1 MGEELFFNLLH
12 LWCFHLLASF
22 SDRRIHK
29 RYMCEHQR
37 HTTTPNTLNLPGEKV
52 ASLPV
57 ASYQQLPATRQY
69 HTFLFTCFQIN
80 QKSSCTHAG
89 GKRKSLHHKTNTI
102 VLIYYPLHLETSNPV
117 QLQGNRAELY
127 IVACLL
133 WNEEVKPISQAFL
146 SFGYEYKL
154 CDS

>member
-37 HTTTPNTLNLPGEKV
+37 HTTTPNTLNFPWGKV

-57 ASYQQLPATRQY
+57 TSY

-102 VLIYYPLHLETSNPV
+102 VLMYYPLHLETSNPV
-117 QLQGNRAELY
+117 QLQGNLAELY

-133 WNEEVKPISQAFL
+133 WNEEGKTNIPGFSQFWL
-146 SFGYEYKL
+146 RIQIV
-154 CDS
+154 

>member
-57 ASYQQLPATRQY
+57 ASY

-89 GKRKSLHHKTNTI
+89 GKRKSPHHKTNTI
-102 VLIYYPLHLETSNPV
+102 VLMYYPLHLETSNPV
-117 QLQGNRAELY
+117 
-127 IVACLL
+127 
-133 WNEEVKPISQAFL
+133 
-146 SFGYEYKL
+146 
-154 CDS
+154 